1 MFTEETDDYVTMWD
15 QTVINDGRLR
25 YVQSEPNKTVDSMH
39 FDVTNGVRTLRDLR
53 IDFIVIPTALLLASN
68 PLVVNEGNVKTRL
81 VLSLSLS
88 LLLSP
93 STLQEAARLSHV
105 LYQIRHG
112 MRSMSWITD
121 RFFFWLRQKI
131 IYLSDTNH

>member
-1 MFTEETDDYVTMWD
+1 VFTEETDDYVTMWD

-68 PLVVNEGNVKTRL
+68 PLVVNEGNVRH

-93 STLQEAARLSHV
+93 CTLREPAKLSLV
-105 LYQIRHG
+105 LYQIRHR
-112 MRSMSWITD
+112 MRSMSWITG
-121 RFFFWLRQKI
+121 RLC
-131 IYLSDTNH
+131 S